1 MRGGDYLAG
10 FGSAWE
16 RAPTTERLRLGSGCH
31 VIDPAPNRCQSI
43 FSGKKFMVNHEQKIG
58 LHHYG
63 SLGRINQ
70 VGWSCMD
77 RM

>member
-1 MRGGDYLAG
+1 
-10 FGSAWE
+10 
-16 RAPTTERLRLGSGCH
+16 
-31 VIDPAPNRCQSI
+31 
-43 FSGKKFMVNHEQKIG
+43 MVNHEQKIG